1 MELAVIPNFST
12 EPAVIVTRGGY
23 VESVH
28 QAAVAVVRSDGTL
41 LYSLGDPGLV
51 TFTRS
56 SAKPFQALAVVE
68 SGALDEYGFM
78 PRELAL
84 MCASHNGQP
93 YHTQTATQMLERIG
107 LTADDLRCGV
117 HMPFHAPTAKAM
129 RQAGER
135 ATPIH
140 NNCSGKHAGMLALS
154 KYLGALGHDYRD
166 LAHPVQQMNLANLAE
181 LAEVAPESITVAV
194 DGCSVPTFGL
204 PLRDAAYA
212 FSRLM
217 DTRGLPPARAD
228 AIERIVGAMQAYP
241 EMVGGDD
248 RFDTWL
254 MSSIPGLISKIG
266 AEGYQGMAIRRDGE
280 ALGIAARI
288 ADGDVPNRAQ
298 AALVMEVLRQL
309 DLLPPGLAGAE
320 RWQRGVVRNRHGT
333 EVGDI
338 RPAFELRHL

>member
-1 MELAVIPNFST
+1 MTTFAT
-12 EPAVIVTRGGY
+12 EPAVVVTRGGY

-28 QAAVAVVRSDGTL
+28 HAAVAVVRSDGTL
-41 LYSLGDPGLV
+41 LYSLGDPTLV

-68 SGALDEYGFM
+68 SGALDQYGFT

-93 YHTQTATQMLERIG
+93 YHTQTAAHMLGRIG

-117 HMPFHAPTAKAM
+117 HMPFHGPTASAM
-129 RQAGER
+129 RQAGEP

-154 KYLGALGHDYRD
+154 KYLGALDHDYRD
-166 LAHPVQQMNLANLAE
+166 PAHPVQQMNLANLAD
-181 LAEVAPESITVAV
+181 LAEVAPETIQVGV

-204 PLRDAAYA
+204 PLQAAAHA
-212 FSRLM
+212 FARLV
-217 DTRGLPPARAD
+217 DTRSLPSPRAE
-228 AIERIVGAMQAYP
+228 AAGRIVSAMQTYP

-254 MSSIPGLISKIG
+254 MSNIPGLISKIG
-266 AEGYQGMAIRRDGE
+266 AEGYQGMAVQRDGE
-280 ALGIAARI
+280 ALGIVARI
-288 ADGDVPNRAQ
+288 ADGDVANRAQ
-298 AALVMEVLRQL
+298 APLVMEVLRQL
-309 DLLPPGLAGAE
+309 DLLLPRLAGAE
-320 RWQRGVVRNRHGT
+320 RWQRGIIRNRHGT

-338 RPAFELRHL
+338 RPAFELRRV